1 MTGGILQMV
10 ALGAQ
15 DMYLTSNPNVTF
27 FKMVYRRHTNFSKD
41 ELDLTFN
48 NKLSFGKEGYCKIEH
63 YGDLVS
69 RVYLSIKLPEI
80 NIYYDQQ
87 TVKTIQ
93 DLLKTANIT
102 WNPVDTNPQSNFTPI
117 MNEEVQRLINLKI
130 VDINNELVII
140 DTILN
145 TLDTNGIFNAQV
157 WKDNNINGTPND
169 YINDML
175 LNYIQY
181 DKYNLLYK
189 IINAYIND
197 TTKYKLLSNS
207 NQLLL
212 TIFNLLL
219 NNVTSE
225 DFNPLTYND
234 ANIQFLY
241 YAINTNYNIYNSV
254 PSSTLFESSIKNTYE
269 LLNTN
274 YIQLDAY
281 KIFSYMMK
289 LINAQVD
296 INFNVNSILT
306 ILNNT
311 IFQGLQEN
319 IILLNN
325 TYNSLS
331 NDINFTFYRLFTS
344 IGAGQYNTN
353 SLFTNTEKI
362 NNNFANIFAQS
373 SLQIDYSYYKNNIT
387 SSINNFQDNITNT
400 FRNNNYN
407 QYFNNLSLWSRTKI
421 PNTNF
426 YFLNNI
432 WILMNEDIPKALLA
446 YAQNILNGQQMQILL
461 TILNNIQVTIQNAIT
476 PKINATMTQAI
487 TNTLNSYKNPNDIMI
502 TATFNTANN
511 KINNATIPE
520 YIISTYTNTI
530 STLDNIDESI
540 IDNLLII
547 INSFVNTTIP
557 TYSKTLNFQYVN
569 IQSSIF
575 NNIFT
580 SFITNYN
587 NLYNNNIL
595 NYNNFKNNIGVEML
609 EYLTNVSNVNVMYD
623 INTNTTYDYFRMF
636 DANIDNINNYLNT
649 KLNILVSELS
659 YYSNNKTLLNSKN
672 MLISK
677 PQYLYNQYQIVLDF
691 IINTIKN
698 NPQIYSYTTSGQSND
713 IVNAIYQ
720 ELSNTSVEYVEP
732 RNNALDIFN
741 IINIIITT
749 FINQQEN
756 TFITPNLSQLWE
768 SSTFT
773 PQTEENN
780 FNNLFGMF
788 YGDNGPQ
795 NLYKFNQQ
803 IYSLYDNFDME
814 SDVYQ
819 FMEDY
824 IIQNSFLKDI
834 PTLLGTDVNG
844 TYVNVLNYFVGLRK
858 TNRDIYNILHGDA
871 NNISLSETLNLALT
885 SDSIRAKFA
894 WIKKLGHYLINSITI
909 KFDDQTITTL
919 YGEWLEIWYTLT
931 RNLNKEIG
939 YNKLIGNILEL
950 YTFDNRTKPAHELI
964 IPIPFWFCRHPGS
977 SLPLVAMFSTEI
989 KIYVKLKDFNDVAYY
1004 DSLTAFRVPPKLACK
1019 MIAEYIYLEDK
1030 ERCRIAKSKLQ
1041 YQIDILQYNGDI
1053 IVTKDSFPHGP
1064 ILKTLTRFNN
1074 SCKEF
1079 FWVLQDMSYIN
1090 GSLPNGEKQ
1099 WDRYDYVDGDTLIN
1113 PIKQTSIQFNGRD
1126 RERFKDSIFYNY
1138 IQPYMAHQADPS
1150 LGVNIYSFSLDPAGI
1165 QPSGTANMSKIDDA
1179 GISITLM
1186 PNVMDDLNNN
1196 KVVFRFAIYSLSLNF
1211 LRVMSGMAG
1220 VMYYS

>member
-1 MTGGILQMV
+1 
-10 ALGAQ
+10 
-15 DMYLTSNPNVTF
+15 MYLTSNPNVTF

-63 YGDLVS
+63 YGDLCS
-69 RVYLSIKLPEI
+69 KVYLSMKLPEI
-80 NIYYDQQ
+80 NIYYDIQ

-93 DLLKTANIT
+93 DLLKTANII
-102 WNPVDTNPQSNFTPI
+102 WNPVNVNPQSNF
-117 MNEEVQRLINLKI
+117 NEELNIEAQRLINLKI
-130 VDINNELVII
+130 VDINKELIII
-140 DTILN
+140 DTILD
-145 TLDTNGIFNAQV
+145 TLNTNGIFNSQI
-157 WKDNNINGTPND
+157 WQENNPNGTPSD
-169 YINDML
+169 YINDIL

-189 IINAYIND
+189 IIDAYIND
-197 TTKYKLLSNS
+197 ITKYKLLANS
-207 NQLLL
+207 TQLLQI
-212 TIFNLLL
+212 IFNLLL

-241 YAINTNYNIYNSV
+241 YAMNTNYNIYNSV
-254 PSSTLFESSIKNTYE
+254 QSATLFETSIKNTYE
-269 LLNTN
+269 MLNTK
-274 YIQLDAY
+274 YTQLDAY
-281 KIFSYMMK
+281 KIFTYMMK
-289 LINAQVD
+289 IINTPID

-311 IFQGLQEN
+311 IYQGLQEN

-331 NDINFTFYRLFTS
+331 KNINFTFYRLFTNM
-344 IGAGQYNTN
+344 GGNQYNIN

-362 NNNFANIFAQS
+362 TNSFANIFSQS
-373 SLQIDYSYYKNNIT
+373 SLEVDYSYYKDNINK
-387 SSINNFQDNITNT
+387 SINNFQDNITSV

-407 QYFNNLSLWSRTKI
+407 QYFNNLNLWSKTIIPGTK
-421 PNTNF
+421 F

-432 WILMNEDIPKALLA
+432 WILMNEDIPKALVS
-446 YAQNILNGQQMQILL
+446 YAQNNLSGTQMQTLL
-461 TILNNIQVTIQNAIT
+461 AILNNIQITIQNVIT
-476 PKINATMTQAI
+476 PKINATMTQSI
-487 TNTLNSYKNPNDIMI
+487 TNTLNSYKNANDIMI
-502 TATFNTANN
+502 TAIFNSDNN
-511 KINNATIPE
+511 KVNNVTIPE
-520 YIISTYTNTI
+520 YIITTYTNAITSI
-530 STLDNIDESI
+530 TNIDDRI
-540 IDNLLII
+540 IDNLIII
-547 INSFVNTTIP
+547 INSFVSTTIP
-557 TYSKTLNFQYVN
+557 TYSQTLNFTYVN
-569 IQSSIF
+569 IISSIF

-587 NLYNNNIL
+587 GMYNNNL
-595 NYNNFKNNIGVEML
+595 LSYNNFKNNIGIEML
-609 EYLTNVSNVNVMYD
+609 EYLINVSNVNIGYD
-623 INTNTTYDYFRMF
+623 INSGTTYDYFRNLNY
-636 DANIDNINNYLNT
+636 NIDDINNYLGT
-649 KLNILVSELS
+649 KLNVLISELN
-659 YYSNNKTLLNSKN
+659 YYANNKSLLGVKN

-677 PQYLYNQYQIVLDF
+677 PQYFYNQYQIVLDF

-698 NPQIYSYTTSGQSND
+698 NPQTYNYTTNGQSND
-713 IVNAIYQ
+713 IVDLIYQ
-720 ELSNTSVEYVEP
+720 ELSNTSVEYISP
-732 RNNALDIFN
+732 RNNATDILN

-749 FINQQEN
+749 FITQQAN
-756 TFITPNLSQLWE
+756 TFTTPNLSSLWE
-768 SSTFT
+768 ESTFDET
-773 PQTEENN
+773 IEENN
-780 FNNLFGMF
+780 FNNLFGLF

-803 IYSLYDNFDME
+803 IMAIYDNFDME
-814 SDVYQ
+814 NDVIY
-819 FMEDY
+819 FMKDY

-834 PTLLGTDVNG
+834 NTLLGEDINE
-844 TYVNVLNYFVGLRK
+844 TYLNVLNYFVGLRND
-858 TNRDIYNILHGDA
+858 NRNIYNILHGDPLD
-871 NNISLSETLNLALT
+871 NDSISLSETLNLAIT
-885 SDSIRAKFA
+885 SDNIRAKFA

-919 YGEWLEIWYTLT
+919 YGEWLEIWYSLT
-931 RNLNKEIG
+931 KNINKEIG
-939 YNKLIGNILEL
+939 YNKLIGNITEL
-950 YTFDNRTKPAHELI
+950 YTFDNRIKPAYELI

-977 SLPLVAMFSTEI
+977 ALPLVAMFNTEI

-1004 DSLTAFRVPPKLACK
+1004 DSLTAFRVTPKLSCK

-1079 FWVLQDMSYIN
+1079 FWVLQDLSYIN
-1090 GSLPNGEKQ
+1090 GSLPNGERK
-1099 WDRYDYVDGDTLIN
+1099 WDKYDYLDGDTLIN

-1138 IQPYMAHQADPS
+1138 IQPYMFHQADPS
-1150 LGVNIYSFSLDPAGI
+1150 LGVNIYSFSLDPTGI

-1186 PNVMDDLNNN
+1186 PNVVDDLNNN

-1211 LRVMSGMAG
+1211 LRVCSGMAG